1 MSNNHRNG
9 SRMLINSLEPEEN
22 RIAILEDEQ
31 VEEFYIQR
39 SSRKTL
45 VGNIYKGQVINVI
58 PSLQAAFIDIGLERN
73 AFLHVSD
80 TVPVG
85 EKDEGTSGGSSQNRQ
100 NNYDIR
106 DILRPGDERLVQVT
120 RDSVGEK
127 GPSLTMD
134 ISIPGRYLVLTPRSS
149 GVGVSRKINDRNKR
163 KDVRNKFKS
172 LNPPNELGFIIRTA
186 GVNKEPDEL
195 QGDLDYLL
203 RLWKAVI
210 SRARSSSAPVLI
222 YQESDL
228 VIRTIR
234 DIFTP
239 DIEEVIIDSDEVFQK
254 AQEFFESIIDNMTD
268 RLKKYNGSEP
278 MFDHYNVE
286 KQLQQIFSRT
296 VELES
301 GGTIVMERTE
311 ALTAVDVNSGKMVR
325 VDNPEDM
332 ALQTNLEATKEAAR
346 QLRLRDIGGVIV
358 IDFID
363 MQDYKNRKKVE
374 QKLKDEIEKDR
385 AQISVLKMSKFCLV
399 ELAREK
405 IRPGVRQISHK
416 TCNVCGGSGYVK
428 NVESMGLMTLREIRR
443 HLSTKDTYAIHCIV
457 ENNVA
462 GYLNNQKRH
471 EISRIEDNHGKKI
484 FIHGRERFNPE
495 RIEVQCKNEEGEVVE
510 RYTNDAR

>member
-1 MSNNHRNG
+1 MSEEDAKT
-9 SRMLINSLEPEEN
+9 RMLINSLEPEEN
-22 RIAILEDEQ
+22 RIAVLENGT

-39 SSRKTL
+39 SSRQTL
-45 VGNIYKGQVINVI
+45 VGNIYKGKVINVI

-85 EKDEGTSGGSSQNRQ
+85 GDDEGVSGGSSRNR
-100 NNYDIR
+100 NKNYDIR
-106 DILRPGDERLVQVT
+106 DLLRPGDERLVQVT

-149 GVGVSRKINDRNKR
+149 GVGVSRKINDKYER
-163 KDVRNKFKS
+163 KKIREKFKT
-172 LNPPNELGFIIRTA
+172 LDPPEGLGFIIRTA
-186 GVNKEPDEL
+186 GVEKEQEVLESDL
-195 QGDLDYLL
+195 QYLL

-210 SRARSSSAPVLI
+210 NRARSSKAPILI

-239 DIEEVIIDSDEVFQK
+239 GIEEVIIDSDKVYDK
-254 AQEFFESIIDNMTD
+254 SKDFFESIMEKHTD

-278 MFDHYNVE
+278 MFDHFGVE
-286 KQLQQIFSRT
+286 DQLRQLFSRT

-301 GGTIVMERTE
+301 GGTIVLERTE
-311 ALTAVDVNSGKMVR
+311 ALTAVDVNSGKLVR
-325 VDNPEDM
+325 MDSPEEM
-332 ALQTNLEATKEAAR
+332 AVQTNLEATVEVAR
-346 QLRLRDIGGVIV
+346 QLRLRDIGGVVV

-363 MQDYKNRKKVE
+363 MQESKNRRKVE
-374 QKLKDEIEKDR
+374 ESLRKEISRDR
-385 AQISVLKMSKFCLV
+385 AQTSILDMSRFCLV

-416 TCNVCGGSGYVK
+416 PCSQCGGSGYVK
-428 NVESMGLMTLREIRR
+428 NVESMGLMTLREIRKN
-443 HLSTKDTYAIHCIV
+443 LSGKDVYAIHCIV
-457 ENNVA
+457 EESVES
-462 GYLNNQKRH
+462 YLNNQKRH
-471 EISRIEDNHGKKI
+471 ELKRIEEDHAKRI
-484 FIHGRERFNPE
+484 FIHGKERFNPE
-495 RIEVQCKNEEGEVVE
+495 RIEVQCKNKDGEIVR
-510 RYTNDAR
+510 RYTNETE